1 MRIGLHGC
9 LLWCLACGGGA
20 STDLRDLADLP
31 DVPAGD
37 PGPAGDADAP
47 PEVEW
52 PDRTAQVNPFIG
64 TRGPGNALPGPLVPR
79 GMVKV
84 GPDTA
89 SGIGTIESYEWSDE
103 RIEGFSHTHLEGPGG
118 SNNGYSQ
125 VLVTATTG
133 DFSADPAAWVS
144 RYSHDREEAR
154 LGYYRVDLLDF
165 DVTAELT
172 AGPRCAVHRYRFQK
186 AGAGRVLVDTAH
198 SRGESLEGQVVLKGP
213 DGAEGTARYQVN
225 PLIAAGLADTN
236 PGTGEM
242 TVHFALRASRP
253 FDAGTSGVFP
263 SGSSA
268 QGARLEY
275 QVDAGEA
282 VEVRVGISYRSVE
295 QAWANL
301 EAGCSGT
308 FEEVREA
315 AVREWNRHLGRIE
328 VTGGTEAQQR
338 VFYTALY
345 RTWFQPADITED
357 GFFFSGWD
365 GVGREVEARDWR
377 YLSDDW
383 CGWDTGRVTHP
394 LHALVD
400 PSSRSDVVRSF
411 LQSYRDQG
419 FMAKATWNALGDS
432 RCMTGNF
439 QFCAVADAFVKGFR
453 QGYDPAEVF
462 AALRKGSMEDSENAL
477 QEGLCGYL
485 GQGTPPDY
493 VDRGFVSVECD
504 YLQGA
509 SMTLEHAQNDACV
522 ANFAQA
528 AGLDADAAFFR
539 ERSGNWRNVLDA
551 STGFFRPRH
560 RNGTFAEPFD
570 PTAFDQGFTEASAWI
585 YLWSVPHDVCGL
597 VEALGGARA
606 FEDRLDTFFVQGLFD
621 VSNEPDFHA
630 PYLYAYVGR
639 AAKTQ
644 RLVQDLLDRHF
655 ADAPEGL
662 PGNDD
667 SGATSAWVVFSM
679 LGFYPVM
686 PSGEGYVIGS
696 PVFPRAVVHLDPD
709 RPGARDLVIDAPGAG
724 PGNPYVQR
732 ATWNGTPLDRPWLT
746 WEQVRNGGVLHLE
759 MGSDA
764 STWGAPLCS

>member
-1 MRIGLHGC
+1 MGLHGW
-9 LLWCLACGGGA
+9 LLLGIACAGGTTGP
-20 STDLRDLADLP
+20 SDLRDA
-31 DVPAGD
+31 
-37 PGPAGDADAP
+37 ADAP
-47 PEVEW
+47 SLDLGSEATADVPFEVEW
-52 PDRTAQVNPFIG
+52 PDRTPLVNPFIG
-64 TRGPGNALPGPLVPR
+64 TQGDGNALPGPLVPR

-89 SGIGTIESYEWSDE
+89 SGVGTIESYEWNDD

-133 DFSADPAAWVS
+133 PFSPEPTAWVS
-144 RYSHDREEAR
+144 RYAHDREEAR

-165 DVTAELT
+165 DVQAELT
-172 AGPRCAVHRYRFQK
+172 AGLKCAVHRYRFDK
-186 AGAGRVLVDTAH
+186 AGSARVLVDTAH
-198 SRGESLEGQVVLKGP
+198 NRGESLEGRVVLKGP
-213 DGAEGTARYQVN
+213 DGAEGTGRYQVN
-225 PLIAAGLADTN
+225 PLIAIGLADTN

-242 TVHFALRASRP
+242 TVHFAIRASRP
-253 FDAGTSGVFP
+253 YDPENSGVFP
-263 SGSSA
+263 IGAGA

-275 QVDAGEA
+275 QVEAGEV

-301 EAGCSGT
+301 EEGCSGT

-315 AVREWNRHLGRIE
+315 AVREWNRHLGRID
-328 VTGGTEAQQR
+328 VTGGTEAERR

-345 RTWFQPADITED
+345 RTWFQPADITE
-357 GFFFSGWD
+357 GGAFFSGWD
-365 GVGREVEARDWR
+365 GVGREVPADGWR

-400 PSSRSDVVRSF
+400 PASRSDVVRSF
-411 LQSYRDQG
+411 LQSYRDGG

-453 QGYDPAEVF
+453 EGYDAAEVF
-462 AALRKGSMEDSENAL
+462 AALRKGSLEDSENAL
-477 QEGLCGYL
+477 QDGLCGYL

-493 VDRGFVSVECD
+493 VDRGYVSIECD
-504 YLQGA
+504 SLQGA

-522 ANFAQA
+522 AHFAQA
-528 AGLDADAAFFR
+528 AGFDADAAFFQ
-539 ERSGNWRNVLDA
+539 ERSGNWRHVFDA

-560 RNGTFAEPFD
+560 RDGRWQDPFD
-570 PTAFDQGFTEASAWI
+570 PTAYDQGFTEASAWI

-597 VEALGGARA
+597 VDILGGARA
-606 FEDRLDTFFVQGLFD
+606 FEDRLDAFFVQGLFD
-621 VSNEPDFHA
+621 ITNEPDYHA

-639 AAKTQ
+639 AATTQ
-644 RLVQDLLDRHF
+644 RLVRDLLARHF
-655 ADAPEGL
+655 PDDPGGL

-667 SGATSAWVVFSM
+667 AGATSAWVVFSM
-679 LGFYPVM
+679 LGLYPVM

-709 RPGARDLVIDAPGAG
+709 RPGTRDLVIEASGTAPDH
-724 PGNPYVQR
+724 PYVQS
-732 ATWNGTPLDRPWLT
+732 ATWNDVPLDRPFLT
-746 WEQVRNGGVLHLE
+746 WEQVRLGGVLHLE
-759 MGSDA
+759 MGPEA
-764 STWGAPLCS
+764 SSWGSALCPPGS